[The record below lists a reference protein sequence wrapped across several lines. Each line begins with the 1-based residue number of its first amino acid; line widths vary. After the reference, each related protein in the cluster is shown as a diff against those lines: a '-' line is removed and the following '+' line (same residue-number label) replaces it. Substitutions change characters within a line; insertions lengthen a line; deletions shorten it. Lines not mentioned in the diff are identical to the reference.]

1 MSRPNTW
8 PCGTPKSTCN
18 GFSIPSRS
26 LFANDPGEAGKA
38 TLARKQAAAENS
50 KEAQKARG
58 TGFGH
63 STLKGLSKRGKKLLN
78 NAPQSITIGPRGSS
92 RGDQIKRWGVI

>member
-1 MSRPNTW
+1 MTSVYW
-8 PCGTPKSTCN
+8 PDTKIIKSTN
-18 GFSIPSRS
+18 NAFTQARAS
-26 LFANDPGEAGKA
+26 LFANDPGEVGKA
-38 TLARKQAAAENS
+38 TLARKQAAADHS

-63 STLKGLSKRGKKLLN
+63 ATLKGLSKRGKKLLN

-92 RGDQIKRWGVI
+92 RGDQIKRGGI

>member
-1 MSRPNTW
+1 MTSIYW
-8 PCGTPKSTCN
+8 PGTSIVKSTNN
-18 GFSIPSRS
+18 GFTIPKNSVY
-26 LFANDPGEAGKA
+26 ANDPVEAGKA
-38 TLARKQAAAENS
+38 TLARKQNAADHS

-63 STLKGLSKRGKKLLN
+63 ATLKGLSKRGKKLLN

-92 RGDQIKRWGVI
+92 RGDQIKRGGI